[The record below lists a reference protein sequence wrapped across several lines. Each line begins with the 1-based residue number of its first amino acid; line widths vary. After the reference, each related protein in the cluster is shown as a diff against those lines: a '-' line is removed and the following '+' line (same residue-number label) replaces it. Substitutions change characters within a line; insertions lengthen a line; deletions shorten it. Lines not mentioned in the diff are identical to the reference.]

1 MTFVLSDPAHE
12 AEKSLLLEC
21 LDGDEAIAGP
31 DVLVEADDQGFGS
44 SLFDVR
50 AMWRHE
56 LRDVGTGLSAR
67 LANSNSDSRFDAD
80 GTPLG
85 RDSTPVGANYSARLG
100 RNLSLYGDY
109 SMDVSKESG
118 AQHNLLAGF
127 RYLW

>member
-1 MTFVLSDPAHE
+1 MESGSAAALQIASRVSQ
-12 AEKSLLLEC
+12 SLVSSLGTHL
-21 LDGDEAIAGP
+21 AVP
-31 DVLVEADDQGFGS
+31 MSFGS
-44 SLFDVR
+44 SRFDVR

-67 LANSNSDSRFDAD
+67 LANSTSDSRFDAD

-85 RDSTPVGANYSARLG
+85 RDSMTVGANYSARLG

-109 SMDVSKESG
+109 SLDVSKESG